1 MCVAGYF
8 LNFSFNIIYI
18 IIIISKTLISSPPT
32 RNVESIHPNLF
43 PCVQRKLG
51 NITVFLFR
59 CFQVFGDGGMT
70 VLLVSY
76 RNPSGE
82 GDNGHCCDGRWM
94 FCEIRGCDHYFTVC
108 VDKYDG

>member
-1 MCVAGYF
+1 
-8 LNFSFNIIYI
+8 
-18 IIIISKTLISSPPT
+18 
-32 RNVESIHPNLF
+32 
-43 PCVQRKLG
+43 
-51 NITVFLFR
+51 
-59 CFQVFGDGGMT
+59 MT

-76 RNPSGE
+76 RNPSGK